1 MCRLFVIITW
11 IISSSR
17 SCSVLFTLSQILLIF
32 IYLFIYLFLPA
43 LMRLK
48 IFSHYI
54 ILSMTRCI
62 FNYSGYWLIRHFKG
76 VAVQMFTRSSL
87 KTQYWYKTQCWYKKK
102 NIICELNQPCKK
114 ADMLRSQSWFG
125 YFLYFLLRASRLLTD
140 APSARSDVKLPT
152 EDTNATQS
160 HF

>member
-1 MCRLFVIITW
+1 MCWLFVIITW

-17 SCSVLFTLSQILLIF
+17 SCSVLFTLSQILLIY

-62 FNYSGYWLIRHFKG
+62 FNYSGYWLIHHFKG

-87 KTQYWYKTQCWYKKK
+87 KTQKTKMLILKKK